1 LQGLPVLLGIT
12 ASHTQIDCSFILFL
26 TSLSS
31 ILFQAPQLS
40 LPSTQEPDLQACLI
54 AGLLG
59 FAIKLCQQ
67 HHELHFWIEF
77 LILI

>member
-1 LQGLPVLLGIT
+1 
-12 ASHTQIDCSFILFL
+12 L